1 MPRTHLP
8 PAFFITSRNLRQQA
22 PAAKRSLRGRCAI
35 VASLAGVAAV
45 VASAF
50 APSPSFAQAVSDWPK
65 HPIRVIVPFPAS
77 GATDLVARVVA
88 QRVSQDI
95 GQQLVIDNRPGAGG
109 TIGTAEAAKAPADGY
124 TLLFTTSSTHAIS
137 PHLMPKLAYKA
148 DKDFTPIAHAA
159 DAASVLLVTPS
170 LPVKN
175 VQELITYAKA
185 HPGKLNYAT
194 SGNGTLVHLNTA
206 AFAAQSGVKLTHVPY
221 KGTAQ
226 SISDLATGQVHILFD
241 SIPTGMP
248 HVNSGRLRALAVTSD
263 QRSSLAPELP
273 TVAETGL
280 PGYSS
285 VTWFGVYG
293 PAGLKPEIVEKV
305 NAAFN
310 KAIQNPEVAAN
321 LAKLGAEPAKPG
333 TPEQF
338 ATMVKADSARWA
350 KVIKDNHITLE

>member
-77 GATDLVARVVA
+77 GATDLVARGVA

-194 SGNGTLVHLNTA
+194 SGNGTIVHLNTA
-206 AFAAQSGVKLTHVPY
+206 AFSAQAGVEMTHIPY
-221 KGTAQ
+221 KGTALA
-226 SISDLATGQVHILFD
+226 IPDLIAGQTHVLFD
-241 SIPTGMP
+241 SLPTGMP
-248 HVNSGRLRALAVTSD
+248 HAKAGRLRAIAVTSEK
-263 QRSSLAPELP
+263 RSTLAPELP
-273 TVAETGL
+273 TLAESGL

-285 VTWFGVYG
+285 VTWFGVYL
-293 PAGLKPEIVEKV
+293 PAGAPPALVEKV
-305 NAAFN
+305 HKAFA
-310 KAIQNPEVAAN
+310 KAVQAPEVAES
-321 LAKLGAEPAKPG
+321 LAKLGVEPAAPR
-333 TPEQF
+333 TPAQF
-338 ATMVKADSARWA
+338 GAMVQADSNRWA
-350 KVIKDNHITLE
+350 TVIRQHKINID

>member
-1 MPRTHLP
+1 MSRTTSPTPNRTTPYFFKSCDLRSSAAQPR
-8 PAFFITSRNLRQQA
+8 RNVLVGLIGLMALGTA
-22 PAAKRSLRGRCAI
+22 PF
-35 VASLAGVAAV
+35 AV
-45 VASAF
+45 H
-50 APSPSFAQAVSDWPK
+50 AQGDNWPDR
-65 HPIRVIVPFPAS
+65 PIRVVVPFPAS

-88 QRVSQDI
+88 QKVSQDI
-95 GQQLVIDNRPGAGG
+95 GQQLVVDNKPGAGG
-109 TIGTAEAAKAPADGY
+109 TIGTAEGVKAAPDGA

-148 DKDFTPIAHAA
+148 DKDFTPIAHVA

-175 VQELITYAKA
+175 VQELIAYSKA
-185 HPGKLNYAT
+185 NPGKLNYAS
-194 SGNGTLVHLNTA
+194 SGNGTIVHLNA
-206 AFAAQSGVKLTHVPY
+206 LEFSARAGVQMTHVPY

-226 SISDLATGQVHILFD
+226 SISDLVAGQVHVLFD

-248 HVNSGRLRALAVTSD
+248 HVASGRLRALAVTSP

-273 TVAETGL
+273 TMAESGL

-293 PAGLKPEIVEKV
+293 PAGMKPELVGKI

-310 KAIQNPEVAAN
+310 KAMVNPEVVAS
-321 LAKLGAEPAKPG
+321 LAKLGAEVAKPG
-333 TPEQF
+333 TPAQF
-338 ATMVKADSARWA
+338 DAMVKKDSARWA
-350 KVIKDNHITLE
+350 KIIKDNNISLD